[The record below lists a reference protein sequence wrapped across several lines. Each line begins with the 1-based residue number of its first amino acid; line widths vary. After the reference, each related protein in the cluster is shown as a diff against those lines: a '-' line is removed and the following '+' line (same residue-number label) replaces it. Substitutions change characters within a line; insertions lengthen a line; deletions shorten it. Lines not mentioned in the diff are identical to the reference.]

1 MFHRLIEPADD
12 VLTHRCLLLI
22 CPVCTELDRTISGA
36 AIADTEVP
44 MFALLRGTV
53 GLPLD
58 NSTWWPDGI
67 PRTGFA
73 QPTVDLLERTLRALR
88 ALPVAPIAG

>member
-1 MFHRLIEPADD
+1 MLRRLFDAPDH
-12 VLTHRCLLLI
+12 VRTHHCALLI
-22 CPVCTELDRTISGA
+22 CPVCTDLDRTVSGEVV
-36 AIADTEVP
+36 ADSEVP
-44 MFALLRGTV
+44 MFALVRGTV

-58 NSTWWPDGI
+58 NPTWWPDGI

-88 ALPVAPIAG
+88 APLAPTIAG

>member
-1 MFHRLIEPADD
+1 MLRQLLDPTDD
-12 VLTHRCLLLI
+12 VLTHRCILLI
-22 CPVCTELDRTISGA
+22 CPVCTDLDRTIFGDVV
-36 AIADTEVP
+36 ADTEVP
-44 MFALLRGTV
+44 MFAQLRGTV

-58 NSTWWPDGI
+58 NPTWWPEGV

-88 ALPVAPIAG
+88 ASVVPTIAG

>member
-1 MFHRLIEPADD
+1 MLRELLDPTDD
-12 VLTHRCLLLI
+12 VLTHRCILLI
-22 CPVCTELDRTISGA
+22 CPVCTDLDRTSSGA
-36 AIADTEVP
+36 TVADTDVP

-73 QPTVDLLERTLRALR
+73 PPTVDLLERTLRALR
-88 ALPVAPIAG
+88 ALPAPIAG

>member
-1 MFHRLIEPADD
+1 MLRKLLDPTGD
-12 VLTHRCLLLI
+12 VLTHRCILLI
-22 CPVCTELDRTISGA
+22 CPVCTDLDRASSGV

-44 MFALLRGTV
+44 MFARLRGTV
-53 GLPLD
+53 GLPLG
-58 NSTWWPDGI
+58 NPTWWPDGI
-67 PRTGFA
+67 PHTGFA